1 MTRKHDNNPKRT
13 SNRPA
18 KPKTSRAN
26 PPRPKRFGADP
37 VGGDL
42 GRPLS
47 QTTKDAG
54 KGSACAL
61 CPAFGRCGGCSRLDV
76 PYADQL
82 LAKEQQV
89 AALSITVTR

>member
-37 VGGDL
+37 VGATSVA
-42 GRPLS
+42 LS

-54 KGSACAL
+54 KGLGVRPVPRLRAL
-61 CPAFGRCGGCSRLDV
+61 RRLQPA
-76 PYADQL
+76 
-82 LAKEQQV
+82 
-89 AALSITVTR
+89 